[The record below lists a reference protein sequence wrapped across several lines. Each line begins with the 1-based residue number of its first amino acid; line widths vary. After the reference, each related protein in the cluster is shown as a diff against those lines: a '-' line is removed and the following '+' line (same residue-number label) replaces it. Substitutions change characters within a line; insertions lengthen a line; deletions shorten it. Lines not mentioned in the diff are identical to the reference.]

1 MDSDTEKLSTCLKR
15 LFPFNLL
22 GETELI
28 AISPLFEIAEY
39 SKDSS
44 VFSSGEVPDYLYFIL
59 SGNVKVIS
67 HSPKTKGRENDLAT
81 GDHFGEEV
89 LSSTDY
95 RLSDAMCMT
104 DTRLLRINK
113 EDLSRLRN
121 QYPAVNKA
129 FNLIYRT
136 YKFWTRLDL
145 PWLGNDEKVLLIS
158 RRHSFFLFLRIILV
172 GGAGLIGSGFLLSL
186 AITPTGVSVGLLV
199 LALFILFFG
208 SFITAWAALEWTN
221 DYFFITSERVLAQK
235 KIAGFYDSRQ
245 ESPYSAILSTGL
257 ESTIWGRAIGY
268 GTIHL
273 RSYTGDLSFKRLP
286 FPDVIY
292 ELLEFQRHRAAR
304 ETRQQDRGNIRE
316 TLQKRLDG
324 TAAGREHPALSDLR
338 PDITTTYSSGS
349 ILDLLARFYGLRQEK
364 SGSVIYRTHWWILL
378 GKILIPSLILTGVV
392 IFVILK
398 LAGLIPL
405 ITDTQA
411 YAAALLLTLV
421 SWGWWLFQ
429 YFDWHNDIYII
440 TPDQLVDVN
449 RKPLGK
455 EERRS
460 APIKNIQTVEFKRKG
475 IIGLMLNFGTVRI
488 QIGNEELTFDN
499 VYNPAS
505 IQAEIFAY
513 FKKYNQRIRKLEQ
526 DKLVDW
532 IKTYDE
538 IRKTDQ
544 DSSDKREKNG

>member
-1 MDSDTEKLSTCLKR
+1 MESEAEKLSTCLKR

-22 GETELI
+22 DETALI

-39 SKDSS
+39 RKDSP

-59 SGNVKVIS
+59 SGDVKVTS
-67 HSPKTKGRENDLAT
+67 RSSKTESRENNLAT

-95 RLSDAMCMT
+95 RLSEAICMT
-104 DTRLLRINK
+104 DTRLLKINK
-113 EDLSRLRN
+113 EDLSNLKK
-121 QYPAVNKA
+121 QYPVVNKA
-129 FNLIYRT
+129 FKLIYLT
-136 YKFWTRLDL
+136 YKFWTRLAL
-145 PWLGNDEKVLLIS
+145 PWLGNDEKILLIS
-158 RRHSFFLFLRIILV
+158 RRHSFFFFLRIILV
-172 GGAGLIGSGFLLSL
+172 GGAGLLGSGFLLSL
-186 AITPTGVSVGLLV
+186 AIKPTGVSVGLLV
-199 LALFILFFG
+199 FALLVLIIGFLIA
-208 SFITAWAALEWTN
+208 AWTALEWTN

-268 GTIHL
+268 GTIHM

-304 ETRQQDRGNIRE
+304 ETRQQDHGNIRE

-324 TAAGREHPALSDLR
+324 MAAGRERPSMSDLR

-349 ILDLLARFYGLRQEK
+349 FLDLLARFYGLRYEK
-364 SGSVIYRTHWWILL
+364 SGSIVYRTHWWILL
-378 GKILIPSLILTGVV
+378 GKILVPSLILTGVV

-398 LAGLIPL
+398 LAGLIT
-405 ITDTQA
+405 IMTDTQA
-411 YAAALLLTLV
+411 YTAALILTLV

-449 RKPLGK
+449 RKPMGK

-475 IIGLMLNFGTVRI
+475 IIGLMLNYGTVRI

-505 IQAEIFAY
+505 IQAEIFSY

-526 DKLVDW
+526 DKLADW

-544 DSSDKREKNG
+544 DSSDNQEKNG